1 MTKRYVNVNLKTEN
15 CKNKTKLHTLRSVVF
30 YRIVLTKIVTLHGTA
45 RLAALCEHVTNV
57 VWPGVSLMRVGE
69 VGWLQVGEWAFFS
82 GRVPGKKL
90 KLISVF
96 KQSRP
101 FI

>member
-1 MTKRYVNVNLKTEN
+1 M
-15 CKNKTKLHTLRSVVF
+15 VF

-69 VGWLQVGEWAFFS
+69 VGGLQGAIWTFVTRRE
-82 GRVPGKKL
+82 PDKKL
-90 KLISVF
+90 KLLSVF
-96 KQSRP
+96 K
-101 FI
+101 